1 MHVDN
6 NGKDTLTLGE
16 ELTQGL
22 DDAILTAEVKYPI
35 NFTQLGK
42 RFLLSLHYNWSNS
55 FSFAHATDL
64 YQFKAQNS
72 EIKDYALCFGNKY
85 FKRFYN

>member
-1 MHVDN
+1 MGKNDVIFGADMSSTVHN
-6 NGKDTLTLGE
+6 NNKGKDILILGE

-42 RFLLSLHYNWSNS
+42 RFLLSLHYN
-55 FSFAHATDL
+55 
-64 YQFKAQNS
+64 
-72 EIKDYALCFGNKY
+72 
-85 FKRFYN
+85 